1 MAPTSFKELKQKRFF
16 WKLEPD
22 FTEEEVEPKVRPL
35 VRAINQFPHTA
46 TYSSCEGH
54 KFPPIY
60 PYVSIYLTKEGQD
73 FLKCVEQLPNVEV
86 ETFEPESQVSKA
98 SLEPL
103 IGVEIRFKQ
112 YRSLSE
118 KDYREVIRCL
128 RAKVNV

>member
-1 MAPTSFKELKQKRFF
+1 
-16 WKLEPD
+16 
-22 FTEEEVEPKVRPL
+22 
-35 VRAINQFPHTA
+35 
-46 TYSSCEGH
+46 
-54 KFPPIY
+54 
-60 PYVSIYLTKEGQD
+60 
-73 FLKCVEQLPNVEV
+73 LKCVEQLPNVEV